1 MRPYLTS
8 AIALLLLT
16 SLTHAQT
23 PTPPAH
29 PAYPTTTSTAL
40 STQIAALLAD
50 PAVSRSHWG
59 IAITTLDGTPV
70 FGLNEGK
77 LFRPASNNKIFTT
90 AAAMH
95 LLGPNH
101 QLVTTAALT
110 ALADAQ
116 GNVQGDLILK
126 GAGDATFASSLFPYV
141 EPADRKPADPQLPA
155 PQPLATFD
163 KLAAAIAAAGIH
175 HISGNVLGDDSLWP
189 YEPNPTGWELDDLVW
204 GYGAPISALTVQDN
218 QLVLTIHA
226 APQVGAPPTVTIVPD
241 TGYYQLK
248 LDATTVAANTP
259 TSIDIDRAPGS
270 HQLRIVGSIALGK
283 SDREEIAIDD
293 PAGFAAE
300 AFKQSLQAHGITID
314 GHALPHHRLVSVGT
328 DFLQESQTPLPSLRT
343 APVPTG
349 PSQLTSGA
357 ISPTTC
363 NGLCPV
369 SIDYSSPPLADD
381 IKLILKV
388 SQNLHTETLL
398 HTLGLAY
405 GSDGST
411 AQGVRVVRQFLLNA
425 GLDPADFVFY
435 DGSGLSSHDL
445 VTPRAMATFLA
456 YAAKQPWFPTWKS
469 SLPEG
474 GVDGGLDKRFPQPSL
489 KHHLFAKTGTL
500 GETAA
505 LSGYIYA
512 ASGRTLIFSIFVDT
526 HTPTHSSDR
535 ATLDK
540 IVTAIAAAN

>member
-1 MRPYLTS
+1 
-8 AIALLLLT
+8 
-16 SLTHAQT
+16 
-23 PTPPAH
+23 
-29 PAYPTTTSTAL
+29 
-40 STQIAALLAD
+40 
-50 PAVSRSHWG
+50 
-59 IAITTLDGTPV
+59 
-70 FGLNEGK
+70 
-77 LFRPASNNKIFTT
+77 
-90 AAAMH
+90 
-95 LLGPNH
+95 
-101 QLVTTAALT
+101 
-110 ALADAQ
+110 
-116 GNVQGDLILK
+116 
-126 GAGDATFASSLFPYV
+126 
-141 EPADRKPADPQLPA
+141 
-155 PQPLATFD
+155 
-163 KLAAAIAAAGIH
+163 
-175 HISGNVLGDDSLWP
+175 
-189 YEPNPTGWELDDLVW
+189 
-204 GYGAPISALTVQDN
+204 VQDN

-314 GHALPHHRLVSVGT
+314 GHAQPRHRLLSVGT

-343 APVPTG
+343 APVPAG
-349 PSQLTSGA
+349 PRQLTSGA